1 MPPRA
6 WLAAALA
13 GAAAA
18 QNHDVTLVTQATVE
32 KLWLFPELCER
43 WRGPMAL
50 TLWVPDVAV
59 VEQAYATAT
68 QAATSCADAT
78 DGGSVSIHVE
88 VQRSNEAYPVNRLRN
103 IGLRSVNTSH
113 VLVSDADFLPS
124 RGLRDA
130 IRAKAHWLANDKLAL
145 VVPAFQRKG
154 GRCKTLE
161 SCRERLE
168 PLPTTVPGRFGQLA
182 RCLREKDCLVF
193 QGDNSP
199 QSHGTTDSSRWLEGD
214 ETVRPI
220 ECFRS
225 NRYEPYVVVS
235 MAQMPLYDERFAGYG
250 KNKIQHVSHL
260 RRMGYLFAVRSSAQ
274 ITDLHAIDATPAR
287 RRHPTHWLI
296 STQVLPRHFLIH
308 VPHPRSG
315 SKKEWLNSYQ
325 THSAVD
331 TLYTK
336 FLKEIDARYG
346 AATRV
351 HLCSQVDGDFRR
363 AKRRWAGA

>member
-6 WLAAALA
+6 LLAAALVV
-13 GAAAA
+13 AAA
-18 QNHDVTLVTQATVE
+18 QSHDVTLVTQATVE

-168 PLPTTVPGRFGQLA
+168 PLATTVPGRFGQLA

-260 RRMGYLFAVRSSAQ
+260 RRMGYLLCGNQISRRVRADSSRQ
-274 ITDLHAIDATPAR
+274 PPRHR
-287 RRHPTHWLI
+287 RAACSTHWLI
-296 STQVLPRHFLIH
+296 STQVICSRSCRGISSSTCRTHEV
-308 VPHPRSG
+308 VPKRSG
-315 SKKEWLNSYQ
+315 
-325 THSAVD
+325 
-331 TLYTK
+331 
-336 FLKEIDARYG
+336 
-346 AATRV
+346 
-351 HLCSQVDGDFRR
+351 
-363 AKRRWAGA
+363 

>member
-1 MPPRA
+1 MPPRRA
-6 WLAAALA
+6 AVLAALA
-13 GAAAA
+13 AAAAA
-18 QNHDVTLVTQATVE
+18 QSHDVTLVTQATVE

-43 WRGPMAL
+43 WRGPLAL
-50 TLWVPDVAV
+50 TLWVPDAAV

-168 PLPTTVPGRFGQLA
+168 PLSTTVPGRFGQLA

-260 RRMGYLFAVRSSAQ
+260 RRMGYLLCRNQILRRVCADSSRQ
-274 ITDLHAIDATPAR
+274 PPRHR
-287 RRHPTHWLI
+287 RAACLTHRLI
-296 STQVLPRHFLIH
+296 STQVTCLRSCRGIFSSTCRTREV
-308 VPHPRSG
+308 VPKRSG
-315 SKKEWLNSYQ
+315 S
-325 THSAVD
+325 
-331 TLYTK
+331 
-336 FLKEIDARYG
+336 
-346 AATRV
+346 TRT
-351 HLCSQVDGDFRR
+351 RR
-363 AKRRWAGA
+363 TPPWIRCTRNF

>member
-13 GAAAA
+13 AAAAAA
-18 QNHDVTLVTQATVE
+18 QSHDVTLVTQATVE

-78 DGGSVSIHVE
+78 DGGSVSINVE

-103 IGLRSVNTSH
+103 I
-113 VLVSDADFLPS
+113 
-124 RGLRDA
+124 
-130 IRAKAHWLANDKLAL
+130 ANEKLAL

>member
-13 GAAAA
+13 AAAAA
-18 QNHDVTLVTQATVE
+18 QSHDVTLVTQATVE

-260 RRMGYLFAVRSSAQ
+260 RRMGYLLCGNQ
-274 ITDLHAIDATPAR
+274 ISGAPRHR
-287 RRHPTHWLI
+287 RDNLTHWLI
-296 STQVLPRHFLIH
+296 STQVTCSRYCRGIFSSTCRTREV
-308 VPHPRSG
+308 VPKRSG
-315 SKKEWLNSYQ
+315 S
-325 THSAVD
+325 
-331 TLYTK
+331 
-336 FLKEIDARYG
+336 
-346 AATRV
+346 TRT
-351 HLCSQVDGDFRR
+351 RR
-363 AKRRWAGA
+363 TPPWTRCTRSS

>member
-6 WLAAALA
+6 WLAALA
-13 GAAAA
+13 AAAAA
-18 QNHDVTLVTQATVE
+18 QSHDVTLVTQATVE

-43 WRGPMAL
+43 WRGPLAL
-50 TLWVPDVAV
+50 SLWVPDAAV
-59 VEQAYATAT
+59 VEQAHKTAS
-68 QAATSCADAT
+68 QAAQSCADAT

-88 VQRSNEAYPVNRLRN
+88 VQRASNEAYPVNRLRN

-287 RRHPTHWLI
+287 RR
-296 STQVLPRHFLIH
+296 V
-308 VPHPRSG
+308 
-315 SKKEWLNSYQ
+315 
-325 THSAVD
+325 
-331 TLYTK
+331 
-336 FLKEIDARYG
+336 
-346 AATRV
+346 TR
-351 HLCSQVDGDFRR
+351 LTG
-363 AKRRWAGA
+363 

>member
-1 MPPRA
+1 MLPRA

-13 GAAAA
+13 AAAA
-18 QNHDVTLVTQATVE
+18 QSHDVTLVTQATVE

-43 WRGPMAL
+43 WRGPLAL

-68 QAATSCADAT
+68 QAAISCADAT

-225 NRYEPYVVVS
+225 NRYEPYVVIS
-235 MAQMPLYDERFAGYG
+235 MAQMPLYDERFVGYG

-260 RRMGYLFAVRSSAQ
+260 RRMGYLLCGNQNLRRGFGASSS
-274 ITDLHAIDATPAR
+274 TPST
-287 RRHPTHWLI
+287 RRHTGYMFA
-296 STQVLPRHFLIH
+296 VLPRHFLIH

>member
-1 MPPRA
+1 MPPRRRA
-6 WLAAALA
+6 VVLAALA
-13 GAAAA
+13 AAAAA
-18 QNHDVTLVTQATVE
+18 QSHDVTLVTQATVE

-43 WRGPMAL
+43 WRGPLAL

-168 PLPTTVPGRFGQLA
+168 PLATTALA
-182 RCLREKDCLVF
+182 LER
-193 QGDNSP
+193 GDD
-199 QSHGTTDSSRWLEGD
+199 Q
-214 ETVRPI
+214 
-220 ECFRS
+220 C
-225 NRYEPYVVVS
+225 
-235 MAQMPLYDERFAGYG
+235 
-250 KNKIQHVSHL
+250 
-260 RRMGYLFAVRSSAQ
+260 
-274 ITDLHAIDATPAR
+274 
-287 RRHPTHWLI
+287 
-296 STQVLPRHFLIH
+296 
-308 VPHPRSG
+308 
-315 SKKEWLNSYQ
+315 
-325 THSAVD
+325 
-331 TLYTK
+331 
-336 FLKEIDARYG
+336 
-346 AATRV
+346 
-351 HLCSQVDGDFRR
+351 
-363 AKRRWAGA
+363 